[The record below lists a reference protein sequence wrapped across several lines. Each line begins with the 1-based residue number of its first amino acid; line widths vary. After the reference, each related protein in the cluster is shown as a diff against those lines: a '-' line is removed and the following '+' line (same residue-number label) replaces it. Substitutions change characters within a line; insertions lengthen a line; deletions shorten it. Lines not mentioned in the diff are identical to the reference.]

1 MITIRTEQEMM
12 DLVLNVASTDERIR
26 AVGMEGSRTNPNVP
40 NDIFQDYD
48 IVYFVNDMQSF
59 IENPEWVDVFG
70 KRIIMQT
77 PENSE
82 LFPPELDGNFSYL
95 MLFTDG
101 NRIDLTICPI
111 TYIDKWVT
119 LDKLVKVLLDKD
131 GLIPTLPDPT
141 DRNYWVKKP
150 SQKSFEDCCNE
161 FWWVSTY
168 VAKGLWRNEILYAH
182 DHLQLVRKMLLQM
195 IEWKVG
201 VETNFSVS
209 IGKNGKYLDRYL
221 DDKTWYELLKTYPT
235 AETNEIW
242 KALQMMTALF
252 DEVSLEVANQ
262 SQFNYP
268 PFDTSIVKAYLEH
281 VSHLPADAKEIY

>member
-131 GLIPTLPDPT
+131 GLIPTLPDST
-141 DRNYWVKKP
+141 DRDYWVKKP